1 MICEDM
7 PGLSRSLACYLGFR
21 NDMITLI
28 GNLIRMN
35 LIMGPVCPVASLPGG
50 ECPPLRVN
58 PRLDPCSTTGPLAQ
72 PSCTAP
78 GAWGG
83 NPSLVGAL
91 S

>member
-1 MICEDM
+1 MICEDTSDF
-7 PGLSRSLACYLGFR
+7 SRSLEWYLGVS

-35 LIMGPVCPVASLPGG
+35 LIIGPVCPVASLPGG
-50 ECPPLRVN
+50 ECPLLRLRLN
-58 PRLDPCSTTGPLAQ
+58 PRLDPRPTTSPPAQLHCSRG
-72 PSCTAP
+72 
-78 GAWGG
+78 WGG